1 MASIV
6 LLVFLLTSVRS
17 IASLECYSCTSIDD
31 LESCHNISQ
40 CHQGQACYTNSHANG
55 QTRTFTLGC
64 IDNQQCGT
72 ITAAG
77 GPGIVGRD
85 INERQTD
92 NCHECCGSDHCNN
105 RLCSHL
111 KPSACI
117 DDAKVDCPFLS
128 GLFNICQDIHHAKT
142 VCPKFRQLCSL
153 VDGNWAEW
161 SQWSECDVTCE
172 TGQQTRKRTCT
183 NPAPENKG
191 LDCEGNSTDFKVC
204 LKQPCP
210 VHGGW
215 TLWSEWEKCSVTCD
229 VGIQRR
235 HRNCSNPYPS
245 KYGDHCFGDTLDDRI
260 CMPGPC
266 SNGGWSTW
274 AGWTSCS
281 LSCGGGL
288 RSHSRSCTNPR
299 PSSLG
304 KFCDGTPSEVE
315 LCNTESC
322 DDGPVISF
330 MARTVTKTSGS
341 NNEVMIF
348 SSTVLNEGGAYHSS
362 NGTFYT
368 PVNGVYHFN
377 VHLCSSSQNTIVY
390 GIFVN
395 NQLYMKG
402 IGYYERNSACGN
414 TEAIVKLSIGDTVN
428 VRHGDGGNYRLYQD
442 DYRWNSFTGFLVRKI

>member
-1 MASIV
+1 MWINELGLTIDDEMAILHKKGLNSNHMEAVNKLLRQQVGSQISGLTERVPLFHKPEQKWKYRNEPMEPTTSPSCQIHTTHADHWVCSIFHNGIIYLIDSFGFERPPNSV
-6 LLVFLLTSVRS
+6 TVQQNTTKTSVPS
-17 IASLECYSCTSIDD
+17 KQPTNVQKSLQVKTPAAIRNIPNYKPQPQRINNVSNNSTSAK
-31 LESCHNISQ
+31 
-40 CHQGQACYTNSHANG
+40 ACYTNSHSNG

-77 GPGIVGRD
+77 GPGIVGRG
-85 INERQTD
+85 INELQTD
-92 NCHECCGSDHCNN
+92 HCHECCGSDHCNS

-142 VCPKFRQLCSL
+142 VCPKFCQLCSL

-274 AGWTSCS
+274 TGWTSCS
-281 LSCGGGL
+281 SSCGGGL
-288 RSHSRSCTNPR
+288 RSHSRSCTNPW
-299 PSSLG
+299 PSTLG
-304 KFCDGTPSEVE
+304 KFCDGTPFEME
-315 LCNTESC
+315 LCNTKSC
-322 DDGPVISF
+322 G
-330 MARTVTKTSGS
+330 TS
-341 NNEVMIF
+341 
-348 SSTVLNEGGAYHSS
+348 
-362 NGTFYT
+362 
-368 PVNGVYHFN
+368 
-377 VHLCSSSQNTIVY
+377 
-390 GIFVN
+390 
-395 NQLYMKG
+395 
-402 IGYYERNSACGN
+402 
-414 TEAIVKLSIGDTVN
+414 
-428 VRHGDGGNYRLYQD
+428 
-442 DYRWNSFTGFLVRKI
+442 